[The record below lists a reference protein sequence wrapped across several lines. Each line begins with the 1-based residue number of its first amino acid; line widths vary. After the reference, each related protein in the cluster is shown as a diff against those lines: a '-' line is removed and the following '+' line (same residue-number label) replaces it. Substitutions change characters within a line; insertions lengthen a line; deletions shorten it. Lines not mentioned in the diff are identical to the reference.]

1 MRDTYKDF
9 TAVYQFCDPLT
20 QSEDEIVELASA
32 ELKAAFGDGEI
43 KVSYWEG
50 EEDSLRKTAPVGDSK
65 AVAIINLTDSADY
78 QGAEYAIEAWPEK
91 ARLGNFGDWVGDP
104 NNKDHHP
111 DWLNEEGALLMCK
124 GDRAIGFRPVVSQT
138 CRRIL
143 VELV

>member
-1 MRDTYKDF
+1 MIETFEDF
-9 TAVYQFCDPLT
+9 TAIYQFCDPASQNEET
-20 QSEDEIVELASA
+20 IIVLARDK
-32 ELKAAFGDGEI
+32 LKEEFGEGEI

-50 EEDSLRKTAPVGDSK
+50 EEDSLRKTTPVGDSK

-78 QGAEYAIEAWPEK
+78 QGAEYVIEAWPEK